1 MSDRDHISGGRGVDE
16 SRQFS
21 SFSFFLAV
29 TNTWIIRPRQFSSFS
44 FFLAATN
51 TWIIRTV
58 YALLVEQ
65 YGPSRTLGQNSCFM
79 QIQNTKYFTVR
90 LSYFSWTYFSI
101 ALEAALRAINFLG
114 SRRQRM
120 CTPGMRVAARVVLNM
135 LSVRA
140 TFRMNI
146 YFDQAVAY
154 IEKSAYLTEVTSGLK
169 CAISLKI

>member
-21 SFSFFLAV
+21 SFFV
-29 TNTWIIRPRQFSSFS
+29 FSRCYQY
-44 FFLAATN
+44 LN
-51 TWIIRTV
+51 N
-58 YALLVEQ
+58 LLGEQ

-79 QIQNTKYFTVR
+79 QVQNMNFYSVKPCYFREHIFLSLSR
-90 LSYFSWTYFSI
+90 L
-101 ALEAALRAINFLG
+101 ALRAINFLG